1 MRKREGEW
9 GWGGRGCKKCIWL
22 PVNAAVRGT
31 RLAWHSHFMRCG
43 GAISL
48 ASLPILMIQFKW
60 KSWSFRQHQ
69 GLHSLRSTYTHSKYT
84 RDYTLVWCWVLYN
97 FLFHKIKK
105 YNLFLVSRGK
115 TFTWR
120 KTNHR
125 LRLKSEKIWTEIN
138 LKKKISILF
147 FLSSSIRKKKQEYLL
162 NVSSISTP
170 LIDLVPFCFSYWFPL
185 GQEKNYSP
193 TSFITLTLRGKMC
206 INVWCRRN

>member
-9 GWGGRGCKKCIWL
+9 RWGGRGCKKCIWL

-138 LKKKISILF
+138 LKKKNLNPFFFKFKHKKKKTGIFTECKFNIYTTHWFGSFLFLVLISIGSGEELQSNQ
-147 FLSSSIRKKKQEYLL
+147 LHH
-162 NVSSISTP
+162 
-170 LIDLVPFCFSYWFPL
+170 
-185 GQEKNYSP
+185 
-193 TSFITLTLRGKMC
+193 
-206 INVWCRRN
+206 INS